1 MAFTFFQRL
10 TDSGDRNIRI
20 NATDIDG
27 SDLFEEII
35 KDAAYPRDMVER
47 ENRKKIKKGGFF
59 L

>member
-27 SDLFEEII
+27 VTYLRKLSRMRLTQEIWL
-35 KDAAYPRDMVER
+35 RV
-47 ENRKKIKKGGFF
+47 NRKKIKKGGFF

>member
-27 SDLFEEII
+27 VTYLRKLSRMRLTQEIWLSVKI
-35 KDAAYPRDMVER
+35 V
-47 ENRKKIKKGGFF
+47 KK
-59 L
+59 